1 MQCQNC
7 HTEIKE
13 TEHFCPNCGQKNIE
27 KLNLRYILGQFVE
40 DVFNWDSKFFTT
52 LKYLILK
59 PGFLSKEFIN
69 GRRVRYVSPIRLYL
83 VLSVLFF
90 FLISIVGQLPKEDT
104 EGELKAGFT
113 YQDQKINVEPEKY
126 RELMANNELDYYVK
140 DTLGFTS
147 SFDRYMVKKAIKAE
161 NSEGEFGNTLLDQ
174 LSIFLL
180 IFIPVISLVY
190 KWTFSRNK
198 YDYIKHV
205 LFNLHFNSFIMFM
218 LVLNELTKLVDRVD
232 LSTFRLIFI
241 LTMIITAIVY
251 LYKAIKRFYE
261 RKWWAVL
268 YKMLFLAI
276 GYLSLVIVFV
286 VMLMFVS
293 LVITS

>member
-1 MQCQNC
+1 MHCKNC
-7 HTEIKE
+7 HTEFKG
-13 TEHFCPNCGQKNIE
+13 TERFCPNCGQKNIE
-27 KLNLRYILGQFVE
+27 KLNLKYILGQFVE

-59 PGFLSKEFIN
+59 PGFLSKEFIA

-90 FLISIVGQLPKEDT
+90 FLISIVGQLPKEESQGD
-104 EGELKAGFT
+104 LKAGFT
-113 YQDQKINVEPEKY
+113 YNDQKIDVAPEKY
-126 RELMANNELDYYVK
+126 RELIASNELDYYVK
-140 DTLGFTS
+140 DTLGFTG
-147 SFDRYMVKKAIKAE
+147 SFDRYMVKKTIIAE

-198 YDYIKHV
+198 YDYIKHMM
-205 LFNLHFNSFIMFM
+205 FNVHYNSFIMFL
-218 LVLNELTKLVDRVD
+218 LVLNELTKFFDRVG
-232 LSTFRLIFI
+232 LSTFRLLFI
-241 LTMIITAIVY
+241 LAMILLAVGY
-251 LYKAIKRFYE
+251 LFKAIKRFYE
-261 RKWWAVL
+261 RKWWVVL

-286 VMLMFVS
+286 ILLMAVS